1 MSDTAQIQAKLAEA
15 GAENPAR
22 EAEQIAAAIAAGEDI
37 DLDSLYQRRA
47 GGTPLGIILGRVTF
61 LGVEL
66 LSDPGALAPRE
77 ETEILGRTAIEAI
90 NALGVDKPRVIDM
103 CCGAGNL
110 ACAIA
115 VQIPSAEVWASD
127 LTDGCVS
134 LSRRNV
140 DKLGLTDRVHVHQ
153 GDLFGGFE
161 GLGLEG
167 TIDAVVCNPP
177 YISSSRLDEGDRQVL
192 LDHEPREAFDGGP
205 YGLSIQTKVTKAA
218 RDFLRPGG
226 WLMFEFGLGQEK
238 QIAALYKRA
247 RKYGEVENRP
257 DPDGNPRVA
266 LAQLKDA

>member
-1 MSDTAQIQAKLAEA
+1 MTVNLEQIQARLADA

-22 EAEQIAAAIAAGEDI
+22 EAARVVAAMEAGEPL
-37 DLDSLYQRRA
+37 DLESLYQRRA
-47 GGTPLGIILGRVTF
+47 EGTPLGIILGHALF

-66 LSDPGALAPRE
+66 LSDAGAL
-77 ETEILGRTAIEAI
+77 RTAIEVI
-90 NALGVDKPRVIDM
+90 NALGVERPRIIAR

-115 VQIPSAEVWASD
+115 THIPTAQVWASD

-140 DKLGLTDRVHVHQ
+140 ERLGLGDRVHVHQ
-153 GDLFGGFE
+153 GDLFE
-161 GLGLEG
+161 SLRGLDAALEG

-177 YISSSRLDEGDRQVL
+177 YISSSRLDEGDRATL
-192 LDHEPREAFDGGP
+192 LAHEPREAFDGGP

-226 WLMFEFGLGQEK
+226 WLLFEFGLGQEK

-247 RKYGEVENRP
+247 RNYGDVQNRP
-257 DPDGNPRVA
+257 DPQGTPRVA
-266 LAQLKDA
+266 LAQRTDA